1 MLTVILLLLAAVAVF
16 VLAAVVVGRE
26 AHRLDG
32 ESPRPVFDL
41 DEAVAWVADRLDFDL
56 AARLSHADVRRMLE
70 LSLER
75 LPIGGEDGMVA
86 DDETVAHVVT
96 AGEGQWPESDVWA
109 VVDLEVLYLE
119 AIGAIGSPSP
129 EKGGGPTADSL

>member
-1 MLTVILLLLAAVAVF
+1 MLTVILMLLAAVGVF

-26 AHRLDG
+26 AHRLDD

-41 DEAVAWVADRLDFDL
+41 DEAVAWVAERLDFDL
-56 AARLSHADVRRMLE
+56 TARLSPGDVRRMLE

-86 DDETVAHVVT
+86 DDETVAHVL
-96 AGEGQWPESDVWA
+96 AASGGEWPESDVWA